1 MDAEQGAQHHVA
13 GTVPISLGSLFWI
26 FFRIAWTSFGGFMTM
41 ISVVQDAVVERRK
54 LLSQHDMLDGISL
67 ASILPG
73 PVAVNVVAYVGYRL
87 RGASGAFIAAFA
99 SILPAFVIFLGFSLA
114 YFRWGHIPA
123 VGKVFMGFVPA
134 VTAIIAGAVW
144 NMGRKSI
151 AGVRE
156 GLLAFAAAA
165 ALVGIGGFF
174 STLGIILVAGVIGWL
189 WFREPQAKS
198 APGAAP
204 DGKSGPAS
212 EVKKAAGSGSAAHLL
227 LLAGGPGAIGPFL
240 SFDPSLVLKVFMT
253 FASMSLFLFGG
264 AYVFIPLIQE
274 IVVDGHH
281 WVTHQEFI
289 DAVAMGQVTPGP
301 VLVSA
306 AFIGLKV
313 AGLAGAV
320 AATAGIFVP
329 SAIVMILCSR
339 LLERIKKSAIVKA
352 ALRGIRPA
360 VVGMIA
366 AAVVSVAKT
375 AAPVWLSA
383 AIFAAA
389 LIALLRFRVEAVWI
403 IPAAGAVGFFAY

>member
-1 MDAEQGAQHHVA
+1 MDARQGEHDLTDAA
-13 GTVPISLGSLFWI
+13 PITLGSLFWI

-41 ISVVQDAVVERRK
+41 VSVVQDAVVDRRK
-54 LLSQHDMLDGISL
+54 LLTQQDMLDGLSL

-99 SILPAFVIFLGFSLA
+99 SILPAFVIFLAFSLA
-114 YFRWGHIPA
+114 YFRWGHIPS
-123 VGKVFMGFVPA
+123 VGRVFMGFVPA
-134 VTAIIAGAVW
+134 VTAVIAGAVW

-151 AGVRE
+151 VGVRE
-156 GLLAFAAAA
+156 ALLAIAAAV
-165 ALVGIGGFF
+165 ALVGINGFF
-174 STLGIILVAGVIGWL
+174 TTLGIIVVAGVVGWL
-189 WFREPQAKS
+189 WFREPKTNG
-198 APGAAP
+198 APAAP
-204 DGKSGPAS
+204 ARGKPDSDVEA
-212 EVKKAAGSGSAAHLL
+212 KKTQASGSAAHLA
-227 LLAGGPGAIGPFL
+227 LLAGSPGVIAPFTT
-240 SFDPSLVLKVFMT
+240 FDPNLIGKIFAT
-253 FASMSLFLFGG
+253 FAGMSLFLFGG
-264 AYVFIPLIQE
+264 AYVFIPLIQQ
-274 IVVDGHH
+274 IVVDGQH
-281 WVTHQEFI
+281 WVTHQEFV

-339 LLERIKKSAIVKA
+339 LLDRIKKSAIVKA

-383 AIFAAA
+383 VIFAAA

-403 IPAAGAVGFFAY
+403 IPAAGAVGFFAF

>member
-1 MDAEQGAQHHVA
+1 
-13 GTVPISLGSLFWI
+13 
-26 FFRIAWTSFGGFMTM
+26 MTM

-54 LLSQHDMLDGISL
+54 LLTQQDMLDGLSL

-87 RGASGAFIAAFA
+87 RGASGAFVAAFA
-99 SILPAFVIFLGFSLA
+99 SILPAFVIFLGFSVA
-114 YFRWGHIPA
+114 YFRWGHVPA

-134 VTAIIAGAVW
+134 VTAIIAAAVW

-151 AGVRE
+151 LGVRE
-156 GLLAFAAAA
+156 ALLATAAAA
-165 ALVGIGGFF
+165 ALVFIGGFY
-174 STLGIILVAGVIGWL
+174 STLAIIVVAGVVGWL
-189 WFREPQAKS
+189 WFREPAAKS
-198 APGAAP
+198 VPPTPAGAKTDAPTETAKTRA
-204 DGKSGPAS
+204 
-212 EVKKAAGSGSAAHLL
+212 SGSAAHLFL
-227 LLAGGPGAIGPFL
+227 VAGAPSAIGPL
-240 SFDPSLVLKVFMT
+240 ASFDPGLVGKVFVT
-253 FASMSLFLFGG
+253 FAGMSLFLFGG

-281 WVTHQEFI
+281 WVTHQEFV
-289 DAVAMGQVTPGP
+289 DAVAMGQITPGP

-339 LLERIKKSAIVKA
+339 LLDRIKKSAIVKA

-389 LIALLRFRVEAVWI
+389 LIALLRYRIEAVWI
-403 IPAAGAVGFFAY
+403 IPAAGTVGFFAF

>member
-1 MDAEQGAQHHVA
+1 
-13 GTVPISLGSLFWI
+13 
-26 FFRIAWTSFGGFMTM
+26 
-41 ISVVQDAVVERRK
+41 
-54 LLSQHDMLDGISL
+54 
-67 ASILPG
+67 
-73 PVAVNVVAYVGYRL
+73 
-87 RGASGAFIAAFA
+87 
-99 SILPAFVIFLGFSLA
+99 
-114 YFRWGHIPA
+114 

-134 VTAIIAGAVW
+134 VTAVIAGAVW
-144 NMGRKSI
+144 YMGRKSI
-151 AGVRE
+151 LGARE
-156 GLLAFAAAA
+156 ALLAVAAAV

-174 STLGIILVAGVIGWL
+174 STLAIIVIAGVVGWL
-189 WFREPQAKS
+189 WFREPQAKGAPAAS
-198 APGAAP
+198 AGAKP
-204 DGKSGPAS
+204 
-212 EVKKAAGSGSAAHLL
+212 EAAGEAKKTRAPGSAAHLFL
-227 LLAGGPGAIGPFL
+227 LTGIPGAIGPL
-240 SFDPSLVLKVFMT
+240 TSFDPSLVGKVFVT
-253 FASMSLFLFGG
+253 FAGMSLFLFGG

-274 IVVDGHH
+274 IVVDGNH
-281 WVTHQEFI
+281 WVTHQEFV

-329 SAIVMILCSR
+329 SAIVMILSSR
-339 LLERIKKSAIVKA
+339 LLDRIKKSSIVKA

-389 LIALLRFRVEAVWI
+389 LVALLRFRVEAVWI
-403 IPAAGAVGFFAY
+403 IPVAGAVGYFAF

>member
-1 MDAEQGAQHHVA
+1 LDAKQGEHQVVA
-13 GTVPISLGSLFWI
+13 AVPISLGSLFWI

-41 ISVVQDAVVERRK
+41 ISVVQDAVVDRRK
-54 LLSQHDMLDGISL
+54 LLTQHDMLDGLSL

-87 RGASGAFIAAFA
+87 RGASGAFVAAFA

-144 NMGRKSI
+144 YMGRKSI
-151 AGVRE
+151 LGVRE
-156 GLLAFAAAA
+156 ALLAIAA
-165 ALVGIGGFF
+165 ALALVFIGGFF
-174 STLGIILVAGVIGWL
+174 STLAIIVVAGVVGWL
-189 WFREPQAKS
+189 WFREPAAKG
-198 APGAAP
+198 APLAPAGAKADP
-204 DGKSGPAS
+204 AGDAGKTRA
-212 EVKKAAGSGSAAHLL
+212 SGSAAHLFL
-227 LLAGGPGAIGPFL
+227 VAGAPSAIGPL
-240 SFDPSLVLKVFMT
+240 ASFDPSLVGKVFVT
-253 FASMSLFLFGG
+253 FAGMSLFLFGG

-274 IVVDGHH
+274 IVVDGNH
-281 WVTHQEFI
+281 WVTHQEFV

-313 AGLAGAV
+313 AGLAGAI

-339 LLERIKKSAIVKA
+339 LLDRIKKSAIVKS

-375 AAPVWLSA
+375 AAPVWLSV

-403 IPAAGAVGFFAY
+403 IPAAGAVGFFAF

>member
-1 MDAEQGAQHHVA
+1 MAPG
-13 GTVPISLGSLFWI
+13 VPISLGSLFWI

-41 ISVVQDAVVERRK
+41 VSVVQDAVVERRK
-54 LLSQHDMLDGISL
+54 LLSQHDMLDGLSL

-87 RGASGAFIAAFA
+87 RGASGAFVAAFA

-134 VTAIIAGAVW
+134 VTAVIAAAAW

-151 AGVRE
+151 LGARE
-156 GLLAFAAAA
+156 ALLAVAAAI

-174 STLGIILVAGVIGWL
+174 STLAIIVVAGVVGWL
-189 WFREPQAKS
+189 WFREPPAKS
-198 APGAAP
+198 APAALA
-204 DGKSGPAS
+204 G
-212 EVKKAAGSGSAAHLL
+212 VKPESAGEAKKTRAPGSTAHLFL
-227 LLAGGPGAIGPFL
+227 LTGMPGAIGPL
-240 SFDPSLVLKVFMT
+240 ASFDPSLVGKVFVT
-253 FASMSLFLFGG
+253 FAGMSLFLFGG

-274 IVVDGHH
+274 IVVDGNH
-281 WVTHQEFI
+281 WVTHQEFV

-320 AATAGIFVP
+320 AATAGIFIP
-329 SAIVMILCSR
+329 SAIVMILSSR
-339 LLERIKKSAIVKA
+339 LLDRIKKSTIVKA

-389 LIALLRFRVEAVWI
+389 LVALLRFRVEAVWI
-403 IPAAGAVGFFAY
+403 IPVAGAVGYFAF

>member
-1 MDAEQGAQHHVA
+1 LDTSQGAQHA
-13 GTVPISLGSLFWI
+13 APGVPISLGSLFWI

-41 ISVVQDAVVERRK
+41 VSVVQDAVVERRK
-54 LLSQHDMLDGISL
+54 LLTQHDMLDGLSL

-87 RGASGAFIAAFA
+87 RGASGAFVAAFA
-99 SILPAFVIFLGFSLA
+99 SILPAFVIFLGFSIA

-134 VTAIIAGAVW
+134 VTAVIAAAVW

-151 AGVRE
+151 LGVRE
-156 GLLAFAAAA
+156 ALLAVAAAV

-174 STLGIILVAGVIGWL
+174 STLAIIVIAGVVGWL
-189 WFREPQAKS
+189 WFREPPAKS
-198 APGAAP
+198 APAASA
-204 DGKSGPAS
+204 G
-212 EVKKAAGSGSAAHLL
+212 VKPESAGEAKKIRAPGSAAHLFL
-227 LLAGGPGAIGPFL
+227 LTGMPGAIGPL
-240 SFDPSLVLKVFMT
+240 TSFDPSLVGKVFVT
-253 FASMSLFLFGG
+253 FAGMSLFLFGG

-274 IVVDGHH
+274 IVVDGNH
-281 WVTHQEFI
+281 WVTHQEFV

-329 SAIVMILCSR
+329 SAIVMILSSR
-339 LLERIKKSAIVKA
+339 LLDRIKKSSIVKA

-389 LIALLRFRVEAVWI
+389 LVALLRFRVEAVWI
-403 IPAAGAVGFFAY
+403 IPVAGAVGYFAF